1 MIKRI
6 LLTFFMLALA
16 SGLLFAQKKY
26 KGAEYRTKSSFLYGR
41 FEASIKVAGKEG
53 ALASFFTYND
63 SAKGTSE
70 WNEIDIEIL
79 GRYKNDVQ
87 FNTITP
93 GQSNHVRH
101 QYVNFN
107 PAVDFHTYAFEW
119 TPDYVA
125 WFIDGV
131 EVYRQTG
138 AHIKTLVRSQKLM
151 MNVWNPI
158 YTNWAGVW
166 NDSRLP
172 AFSFYDWAAYYKYT
186 PGIGNYGTGNNF
198 TFDWRDDFNSWDTSR
213 WDKATHTW
221 DGNGCDFVVDN
232 AAFNNGKLVLCL
244 TDKSNLGY
252 VDKISPSLLNVV
264 AIDNTKI
271 QASFSEDIDK
281 TGAEIKSNYLINS
294 VAINSAT
301 LLNDNRTVELSV
313 SGFDP
318 SSAHNLI
325 ITSGI
330 KDAASPSNTMGM
342 VSKTIVVPP
351 SLTFPLKI
359 NAGNNHSPIAYISD
373 KEWTPESNYGFM
385 DGDTTTYTGSI
396 ANTAEGQ
403 VYLSE
408 RHGLAKY
415 FFRVPNGV
423 YRVKLM
429 FAENYFT
436 SVGSRI
442 FDVYIQ
448 GQKSISDLD
457 ILKEAGRKTAL
468 VKTIDNINVTDGLI
482 EIHFAAQ
489 VGEPLINGIVVDQ
502 ISTDVKEGK
511 LLPTNFKLEQN
522 YPNPFNPATV
532 IGYRLASSGNVSL
545 KVYDSLGREVATI
558 VDEEK
563 SQGNYEVTFNV
574 ETRRGESLP
583 SGVYIYRLQAGSYS
597 NTKKMILLK

>member
-6 LLTFFMLALA
+6 LFTFFILTLAC
-16 SGLLFAQKKY
+16 GLLFAQKKY
-26 KGAEYRTKSSFLYGR
+26 KGAEYRTKASFLYGR
-41 FEASIKVAGKEG
+41 FEASIKTAGKEG
-53 ALASFFTYND
+53 ALASLFTYND
-63 SAKGTSE
+63 SAKGTSD

-93 GQSNHVRH
+93 GQANHVRH

-125 WFIDGV
+125 WFIDGT

-138 AHIKTLVRSQKLM
+138 AHIKTLVHSQKLM
-151 MNVWNPI
+151 MNVWNPL
-158 YTNWAGVW
+158 YPNWAGVW

-172 AFSFYDWAAYYKYT
+172 AFSFYDWAAYYRWT
-186 PGIGNYGTGNNF
+186 PNVGNYGTGNNF
-198 TFDWRDDFNSWDTSR
+198 TLDWRDEFNSWDTSR

-244 TDKSNLGY
+244 TDKNNLGY
-252 VDKISPSLLNVV
+252 VDKISPVLLNSV

-271 QASFSEDIDK
+271 QAIFSEDIDK
-281 TGAEIKSNYLINS
+281 TGAEVKSNYLINS
-294 VAINSAT
+294 VTINSAT

-313 SGFDP
+313 SRFDP

-330 KDAASPSNTMGM
+330 KDVASPSNTMGM
-342 VSKTIVVPP
+342 VSRTIAVPP
-351 SLTFPLKI
+351 PLTFPLQI

-385 DGDTTTYTGSI
+385 DGDTTMYTGSI

-415 FFRVPNGV
+415 FVRVPNGI

-429 FAENYFT
+429 FAENYFM
-436 SVGSRI
+436 SVGSRN
-442 FDVYIQ
+442 FDVYVQ

-457 ILKEAGRKTAL
+457 IFKEAGRKTAL
-468 VKTIDNINVTDGLI
+468 VKTIDNVNVTDGLI

-489 VGEPLINGIVVDQ
+489 VGEPLINGIVIEQ

-511 LLPTNFKLEQN
+511 LLPTDFKLEQN

-558 VDEEK
+558 VDEYENTGIHN
-563 SQGNYEVTFNV
+563 SQFSILN
-574 ETRRGESLP
+574 SQLA
-583 SGVYIYRLQAGSYS
+583 SGVYFYTLSSEGFVD
-597 NTKKMILLK
+597 TKKMLLLK

>member
-1 MIKRI
+1 M
-6 LLTFFMLALA
+6 LTLA
-16 SGLLFAQKKY
+16 SGLLFADKKY
-26 KGAEYRTKSSFLYGR
+26 KGAEYRTKASFLYGR
-41 FEASIKVAGKEG
+41 FEASIKTAGKEG
-53 ALASFFTYND
+53 ALASLFTYND
-63 SAKGTSE
+63 SAKGTSD

-93 GQSNHVRH
+93 GQANHVRH

-107 PAVDFHTYAFEW
+107 HAVDFHTYAFEW

-125 WFIDGV
+125 WFIDGT

-138 AHIKTLVRSQKLM
+138 AHIKTLVHSQKLM
-151 MNVWNPI
+151 MNVWNPL
-158 YTNWAGVW
+158 YPNWAGVW

-172 AFSFYDWAAYYKYT
+172 AFSFYDWAAYYRWT
-186 PGIGNYGTGNNF
+186 PNVGNYGTGNNF
-198 TFDWRDDFNSWDTSR
+198 TLDWRDEFNSWDTSR

-244 TDKSNLGY
+244 TDKNNLGY
-252 VDKISPSLLNVV
+252 VDKISPVLLNSV

-271 QASFSEDIDK
+271 QAIFSEDIDK
-281 TGAEIKSNYLINS
+281 TGAEVKSNYLINS
-294 VAINSAT
+294 VTINSAT

-318 SSAHNLI
+318 SSSHNLI

-330 KDAASPSNTMGM
+330 KDVASPSNTMGM
-342 VSKTIVVPP
+342 VSKTIAVPP
-351 SLTFPLKI
+351 PLTFPLQI

-373 KEWTPESNYGFM
+373 KEWTPESNYGYM

-415 FFRVPNGV
+415 FVRAPNGV

-442 FDVYIQ
+442 FDVYVQ

-457 ILKEAGRKTAL
+457 ILKETGRKTAL

-489 VGEPLINGIVVDQ
+489 VGEPLINGIVIEQ

-532 IGYRLASSGNVSL
+532 IGYRLAFSGNVSL
-545 KVYDSLGREVATI
+545 KVYDSLGREVATL
-558 VDEEK
+558 VDEYENAGIHN
-563 SQGNYEVTFNV
+563 SQFSILN
-574 ETRRGESLP
+574 SQLA
-583 SGVYIYRLQAGSYS
+583 SGIYFYTLRTEGFVD
-597 NTKKMILLK
+597 TKKMLLLK